1 MENRNEKK
9 YAEGLRLEKNPHCR
23 LKFSYGIRHFIIM
36 SSDVFAFL
44 IAFFLALLLGI
55 IVNDLFFESTY
66 AAGIAG
72 TFERRSIQFFVLA
85 SIAIFIFFVLGHYR
99 LPVPVWTS
107 YSHIVMIC
115 FIMLLA
121 EGFLIYAAKY
131 HLSRLWLVNTWLLAA
146 LLIPLGRFIARRSL
160 DRLGTWRIPS
170 LLVGTGGGTDHI
182 RAALAADP
190 ALGYEIIDVIDP
202 AAMQVPQNGQLWR
215 QLCEKR
221 GARFI
226 ILALSDREMMTY
238 GDLLSDLV
246 WERLPFAVVP
256 SLGGL
261 PILGFDQLSFIGQD
275 FMMLVTKNNLGQPMR
290 RRVKFV
296 SDFLMASVLMLAC
309 LPLFCLFSGLIGR
322 DGGPVLFRHQR
333 VGRGGKLFDCLK
345 FRTMVPNAQQVL
357 EAHLREHPEDAAE
370 WQEHFKLRND
380 PRVTPIGRFLR
391 STSLDELPQLF
402 NVLRGDM
409 SLVGP
414 RPVTEEELPY
424 YGRDVMFYLEIR
436 PGITGLWQVSGR
448 SDTSYTQRVMFD
460 TWYVKNWTLWHDVA
474 ILVKTIP
481 VVFAR
486 KGAV

>member
-1 MENRNEKK
+1 MENATKDNAGLKEEKIFRN
-9 YAEGLRLEKNPHCR
+9 GLGVFHI
-23 LKFSYGIRHFIIM
+23 SRHVVVIL
-36 SSDVFAFL
+36 SDVLSFIL
-44 IAFFLALLLGI
+44 AFFLALAVGG
-55 IVNDLFFESTY
+55 IVNGFSLDGAY
-66 AAGIAG
+66 AEGIAA
-72 TFERRSIQFFVLA
+72 TFEWRTLQFLVLA
-85 SIAIFIFFVLGHYR
+85 SGAIFIFFILGHYR
-99 LPVPVWTS
+99 LPIPIWTA
-107 YSHIVMIC
+107 YAHIVIVC

-121 EGFLIYAAKY
+121 EGFLVYAAKY
-131 HLSRLWLVNTWLLAA
+131 HLSRLWLVSSWLLAA
-146 LLIPLGRFIARRSL
+146 MLIPAGRFATRRVL
-160 DRLGTWRIPS
+160 NRLGVWRIPA
-170 LLVGTGGGTDHI
+170 LLVGTSSVTENIH
-182 RAALAADP
+182 RALASNP
-190 ALGYEIIDVIDP
+190 TLGYEIIDIVDL
-202 AAMQVPQNGQLWR
+202 AALDAPHTGQFWR
-215 QLCEKR
+215 QLCESR
-221 GARFI
+221 GARFV
-226 ILALSDREMMTY
+226 ILSLSDKEMIMY

-275 FMMLVTKNNLGQPMR
+275 FMMMVAKNNLGQPIR

-296 SDFLMASVLMLAC
+296 SDIIMASILVFL
-309 LPLFCLFSGLIGR
+309 LFPVFILFSWLISR
-322 DGGPVLFRHQR
+322 DGGPVIFRHRR
-333 VGRGGKLFDCLK
+333 VGQGGRAFDCFK

-391 STSLDELPQLF
+391 STSLDELPQLI

-414 RPVTEEELPY
+414 RPVTDEELSY
-424 YGRDVMFYLEIR
+424 YGRDVMFYFQTR

-448 SDTSYTQRVMFD
+448 SDTSYAQRVMFD
-460 TWYVKNWTLWHDVA
+460 TWYVKNWTLWHDIA
-474 ILVKTIP
+474 ILAKTIP